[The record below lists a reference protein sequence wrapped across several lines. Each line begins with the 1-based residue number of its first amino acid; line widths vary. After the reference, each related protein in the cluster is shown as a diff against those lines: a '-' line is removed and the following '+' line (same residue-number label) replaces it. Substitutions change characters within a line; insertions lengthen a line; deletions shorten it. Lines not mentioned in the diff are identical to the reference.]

1 MHRPTRGLFVL
12 VALVPLAAH
21 AETFVR
27 FLPLPVSSTF
37 TVRASIHNKRIDY
50 PVTADV
56 RFVAADGAVSASEQ
70 VTIEPQG
77 TAVVPVPQK
86 ALATGGSIVVR
97 CEAPD
102 AGPLDPS
109 LIIERKGNSRTAVT
123 VVPGFRRA
131 FGTALEVTAALP
143 TAKTH
148 AYVAVANA
156 SNEPRTV
163 TVRTMAS
170 TGAEATNVLMLAP
183 QQTIVTDVSPRL
195 AAGAIAI
202 HVEHDGAPGDVAVN
216 GAVVDD
222 DALRALEFT
231 DLAHGLH
238 DHRLRAEF
246 VFLGAP
252 PASYGFAPG
261 TDFTAACILRNTGT
275 STMTVSPTL
284 RPATGGAPIALA
296 PIMVPARGMATLDL
310 SAEKDEGHIPGNVT
324 LAGLD
329 LAYSENDGRL
339 LGQLICASAAYDLS
353 INLSGHLSSAVAG
366 ASWSTATDTATM
378 LGITN
383 AGDQGDA
390 IVLELHHGARALT
403 LPEIP
408 IAPHGSTV
416 VNLRDALLTV
426 GAPADFDSG
435 TYFVRGRNGI
445 HTEIGVQRLV
455 VGREK
460 NGIGGKGGPS
470 AYMLP
475 DGDVRV
481 AGVSPKAGSTSASQP
496 TSPPTGSQ
504 RYLTVPL
511 TNTAIWTNGARTN
524 ETEWTDFSTDNTAY
538 VTQLVQGASAAAT
551 VLVDGQDRSGR
562 ILVFYFDPCNL
573 HLSFTGSIF
582 LANKRS
588 AYVFAYQEFINCIFQ
603 STCVGTCS
611 TTSVAFVK
619 VSDSPSCFT
628 PGLPYLQCWDL
639 TVNGVCV
646 LRHIFCDDRS
656 VPGFCT

>member
-1 MHRPTRGLFVL
+1 MHCLRRGLFVL
-12 VALVPLAAH
+12 LALLPLSAH
-21 AETFVR
+21 AETSVR
-27 FLPLPVSSTF
+27 LLPLPVSSTF
-37 TVRASIHNKRIDY
+37 TVRVSVHNKRIDY

-56 RFVAADGAVSASEQ
+56 TFVHAPGATRLLEQ
-70 VTIEPQG
+70 VTIPSQG
-77 TAVVPVPQK
+77 TAVVTVPQK
-86 ALATGGSIVVR
+86 DLASGGSIVVR

-102 AGPLDPS
+102 PGPLDPS
-109 LIIERKGNSRTAVT
+109 LILERKGNVRTAVA
-123 VVPGFRRA
+123 VVPGFRRV
-131 FGTALEVTAALP
+131 FGTALEVAAAVP
-143 TAKTH
+143 TAK
-148 AYVAVANA
+148 ARVYVGLANA
-156 SNEPRTV
+156 STAPRTITIRTTAAHGDDV
-163 TVRTMAS
+163 TD
-170 TGAEATNVLMLAP
+170 VLTLAP
-183 QQTIVTDVSPRL
+183 QETVVTGVARHLAPDV
-195 AAGAIAI
+195 IAI
-202 HVEHDGAPGDVAVN
+202 HVDHDGLPGDIAVN
-216 GAVVDD
+216 GALVDD
-222 DALRALEFT
+222 DAVRALEFT

-246 VFLGAP
+246 VFLGTP

-261 TDFTAACILRNTGT
+261 TDFTAACVLRNTGA
-275 STMTVSPTL
+275 SLMTVTPTL
-284 RPATGGAPIALA
+284 HPATGTAPIVLT
-296 PIMVPARGMATLDL
+296 PILVPAHGMATLDL
-310 SAEKDEGHIPGNVT
+310 SAEKDEGRIPASVT
-324 LAGLD
+324 LAALE

-366 ASWSTATDTATM
+366 ANWSVDADTTTM
-378 LGITN
+378 LGISN
-383 AGDQGDA
+383 ASDRAEG
-390 IVLELHHGARALT
+390 VRLELHHGGQSVT
-403 LPEIP
+403 LPDVP

-416 VNLRDALLTV
+416 VNLRDALLAA

-435 TYFVRGRNGI
+435 TYFVSGRNGMR
-445 HTEIGVQRLV
+445 TEISVQRLV
-455 VGREK
+455 VG
-460 NGIGGKGGPS
+460 GAPHAGGGAGGPTG
-470 AYMLP
+470 YMLP

-481 AGVSPKAGSTSASQP
+481 AGVAPKAGATSASQP

-511 TNTAIWTNGARTN
+511 TNTAVWTNGARTN
-524 ETEWTDFSTDNTAY
+524 ETAWTDFTTDNAAY

-562 ILVFYFDPCNL
+562 ILVFYLDPCNL

-582 LANKRS
+582 FANKRS

-619 VSDSPSCFT
+619 LSDSPSCFT
-628 PGLPYLQCWDL
+628 PGLPYLQCWDF

-646 LRHIFCDDRS
+646 IRHLFCDDQG